1 MVPGGVTETI
11 WHFVGYF
18 QHIDDVMKN
27 RLTYEHG
34 GINLRPQAYT
44 LELKDFLSS
53 HDLDELDTKKIPFD
67 LPAPIDAIKDPA
79 IPRDP
84 AAALPEFEDIEFYG
98 ARSGRLLPPKLD
110 LPILLTPGTVGAD
123 LPNIKLTY
131 SAAGAQQ
138 QLNVHQVNSMMDD
151 DRVVITEGTG
161 VEHLHDLDIE
171 AAIQRLVTDA
181 RAEVPADLTPADL
194 GTNALASFVVARD
207 AAMAEDSGAGPHS
220 VTPGYYVNGELAE
233 RPADDSAE
241 PVAEPEPEAKRDT
254 ASKGQWA
261 TLGENQAANAAVI
274 VDLKEGSV
282 ATLVFGDFYKT
293 NVIVQTNAFID
304 NDSIEVSA
312 PGLDTVAGGG
322 TTSDNIADFNQLG
335 GPYAGIPAL
344 FAGYLWNVEIVDGDF
359 YDVNVIVQENVLRDN
374 DVAVQT
380 TNITHYQLQTGANQQ
395 ANLTKVIDT
404 DIKYDLIIIGGD
416 YHGDNWIFQH
426 NIILDSDIL
435 KIGAAGDAASVTSQ
449 AVEAGANELL
459 NSANIISYGDNTFAE
474 PTEDM
479 LRVVDA
485 LDARETVLDPSY
497 GWFVPG
503 NGSGLLNVLYVTGSY
518 YDINAIWQIN
528 VISDVDTLVQYLGKT
543 PPKSLNPDGTLTQS
557 ASTGGN
563 TAINEAVIVDVGST
577 FTFLG
582 GTAYQDT
589 ILIQANLIGEN
600 NDKIVVGDPSTLVPE
615 IVAFTGET
623 VPAEDVTEIK
633 APVVPDDMIGSI
645 LT

>member
-34 GINLRPQAYT
+34 GLHLRPQDYT
-44 LELKDFLSS
+44 LQLKDFLSS
-53 HDLDELDTKKIPFD
+53 HDLDELDTKKIPFE
-67 LPAPIDAIKDPA
+67 LPAPIDALQDTA
-79 IPRDP
+79 IPRDRP
-84 AAALPEFEDIEFYG
+84 ATLPNFEDVDVYG
-98 ARSGRLLPPKLD
+98 AWSGRLLPPKLD
-110 LPILLTPGTVGAD
+110 FPILLTPGTVGPD
-123 LPNIKLTY
+123 LPNIKLIY
-131 SAAGAQQ
+131 SAAGSQQ
-138 QLNVHQVNSMMDD
+138 QLNIHQLNSMMDD
-151 DRVVITEGTG
+151 DRLVITEGTG

-171 AAIQRLVTDA
+171 AALQRLATDA
-181 RAEVPADLTPADL
+181 RAEVPADLSPADL
-194 GTNALASFVVARD
+194 GPNALASFVVARD
-207 AAMAEDSGAGPHS
+207 AAMAEDREAGPHS

-233 RPADDSAE
+233 RPADNPAE
-241 PVAEPEPEAKRDT
+241 PPAEPEPAVKPDT
-254 ASKGQWA
+254 AARGQWA

-293 NVIVQTNAFID
+293 NVIVQTNSFID
-304 NDSIEVSA
+304 NDSIEVSS
-312 PGLDTVAGGG
+312 PGLNNIVGGG
-322 TTSDNIADFNQLG
+322 TTADNIADFNQLS

-344 FAGYLWNVEIVDGDF
+344 FAGYLWKVEIVDGDF
-359 YDVNVIVQENVLRDN
+359 YDVNVIVQENILRDN
-374 DVAVQT
+374 DVAVQN
-380 TNITHYQLQTGANQQ
+380 TNITHYQLQTGGNQQ
-395 ANLTKVIDT
+395 ANLAKVLDT
-404 DIKYDLIIIGGD
+404 DIKYDFIIVGGD
-416 YHGDNWIFQH
+416 YHGANWIFQH

-435 KIGAAGDAASVTSQ
+435 KIAAAGNAAAVTSQ
-449 AVEAGANELL
+449 TAESGANELL
-459 NSANIISYGDNTFAE
+459 NTAKIISYGDDTFAA

-485 LDARETVLDPSY
+485 LDARETVLDPSH

-518 YDINAIWQIN
+518 YDINAIWQLN
-528 VISDVDTLVQYLGKT
+528 VISDVDTLVQYLGKK
-543 PPKSLNPDGTLTQS
+543 PPDALMPDGKLTQS

-582 GTAYQDT
+582 GAAYHDT

-623 VPAEDVTEIK
+623 VPAEEVTDIK
-633 APVVPDDMIGSI
+633 SPVVPDDMIGSI